1 MRRVAVDSTSIAS
14 VGYEPRS
21 RELEIEFR
29 QSGDVYRYFE
39 VSAEQHAEFMAAE
52 SKGSYLNQAF
62 KPKDHPYIVVKR
74 GRK

>member
-14 VGYEPRS
+14 IGYDPQS

-29 QSGDVYRYFE
+29 QSGDVYRYSG
-39 VSAEQHAEFMAAE
+39 VSAAEHGGFVAAE
-52 SKGSYLNQAF
+52 SKGSYLNQVF
-62 KPKDHPYIVVKR
+62 KAKGHPYSVVKR